1 MSASRRITYTSTAA
15 DPAFRKRFDEE
26 LARVR
31 ATLPLRL
38 GGQVGQGPVE
48 GDARHPALSPIDRRI
63 VVAEVA
69 VATPNDVESAVGF
82 AAAAFPGWRS
92 LSWERR
98 VELLRAAAERIQ
110 AKNLELAAV
119 MVYEVGKTRLEAMA
133 EVEESAD
140 LLRYYAERMEAA
152 GGYRRPLARMSPSE
166 ATESVLLPY
175 GVWAVIAPFNFPSAL
190 AAGMIGAALVTGN
203 CVVFKPALD
212 APASGE
218 LLARAMVEAGI
229 PKDVLQVVQGGAEV
243 GSELTRDRRL
253 AGIAFT
259 GSSAVGMSL
268 LRAFGAGGEQPW
280 PRPVVVEMGGKNAAI
295 VTATADL
302 EAAAEGVARSAFG
315 FGGQKCSACS
325 RVYVE
330 RPVAERFTRLLVERA
345 RAMKAGDPT
354 AGDPALGPV
363 VRGASVEK
371 FRDTMQRIAVDGGEV
386 LAGGGVPED
395 EEHAHGHY
403 VEPTLVRGLP
413 RDHALFSEELF
424 LPVLLLEEFVDLGE
438 ALALANAAHYGLTAG
453 LFSTDE
459 REVQRFFDGI
469 EAGVL
474 YVNRR
479 SGATTGA
486 WPGINPF
493 GGWKG
498 SGAPG
503 PAALGPDYLLK
514 FLREQSRTV
523 NGFGAAPD
531 AVAAAPPDP
540 GSD

>member
-1 MSASRRITYTSTAA
+1 MSEARRITYTSTAA
-15 DPAFRKRFDEE
+15 DPEFRERFDRE
-26 LARVR
+26 LERVR
-31 ATLPLRL
+31 GRFPIRL

-48 GDARHPALSPIDRRI
+48 GDPDHVVRSPVDRRL
-63 VVAEVA
+63 VLAEVA

-82 AAAAFPGWRS
+82 AAAAFPGWRA
-92 LSWERR
+92 LSWQRR

-110 AKNLELAAV
+110 ARNLELAAW

-140 LLRYYAERMEAA
+140 LLRYYAERMAA
-152 GGYRRPLARMSPSE
+152 NEGYRRPMARMSPSE
-166 ATESVLLPY
+166 STESVLLPY
-175 GVWAVIAPFNFPSAL
+175 GVWAVVAPFNFPSAL
-190 AAGMIGAALVTGN
+190 AAGMIGGALVTGN
-203 CVVFKPALD
+203 TVVFKPALD
-212 APASGE
+212 APVSGE
-218 LLARAMVEAGI
+218 LLVRAMMEAGL
-229 PKDVLQVVQGGAEV
+229 PRDVLQMVHGGAEV
-243 GSELTRDRRL
+243 GAALINDRRV
-253 AGIAFT
+253 AGVAFT
-259 GSSAVGMSL
+259 GSSAVGMNL
-268 LRAFGAGGEQPW
+268 LRSFGAGGSAHW
-280 PRPVVVEMGGKNAAI
+280 PRPVVVEMGGKNPAI
-295 VTATADL
+295 VTATADV

-330 RPVAERFTRLLVERA
+330 RGVADRFTRLLVERA
-345 RAMKAGDPT
+345 RGTRVGDPA

-363 VRGASVEK
+363 IRAASVER
-371 FRDTMQRIAVDGGEV
+371 FRDAVDRIAAAGGEV
-386 LAGGGVPED
+386 LAGGGVLD
-395 EEHAHGHY
+395 EGELAHGFY
-403 VEPTLVRGLP
+403 VEPTVVGSLP
-413 RDHALFSEELF
+413 RDHALWHEELF
-424 LPVLLLEEFVDLGE
+424 LPILLIEPVDSLDE
-438 ALALANAAHYGLTAG
+438 ALALANAAPYGLTAG

-459 REVQRFFDGI
+459 KEMRRFVDGI

-514 FLREQSRTV
+514 FVREQSRTV
-523 NGFGAAPD
+523 SGFGGAAT
-531 AVAAAPPDP
+531 ASEAAPPDP
-540 GSD
+540 GES